1 MCNLLASSINELNPE
16 EKEAANWMLKNISN
30 AEYLSF
36 DDVRTGRVDLSGCKV
51 MWWHLHID
59 GGIDNEAKFD
69 AAAPSAVQTIAKV
82 KEFYEN
88 GGSLL
93 LTRFA
98 TYYAAKMG
106 ITKDSKIPN
115 NCWGGTEQSGEI
127 TTSPWSFFVTDH
139 QDHALYTGVN
149 IETIDGK
156 IVSSADRNTTIDL
169 TLKCTY
175 EYRIK
180 HNPNASLDEI
190 VEESRLHLINKF
202 GKEGYAKEKMYFSDE
217 EYDKFLGDMV
227 TLTFNPSSFRKRYL
241 KVNCLE
247 EPILEQIK

>member
-1 MCNLLASSINELNPE
+1 MVPDIDYQMVYVIASYHDIGHYIDAKNHEKVSSEILLQDQNLLKWFSFEEIQIMKDAVYDHRASLD
-16 EKEAANWMLKNISN
+16 KEPRNI
-30 AEYLSF
+30 Y
-36 DDVRTGRVDLSGCKV
+36 
-51 MWWHLHID
+51 
-59 GGIDNEAKFD
+59 
-69 AAAPSAVQTIAKV
+69 
-82 KEFYEN
+82 
-88 GGSLL
+88 
-93 LTRFA
+93 
-98 TYYAAKMG
+98 
-106 ITKDSKIPN
+106 
-115 NCWGGTEQSGEI
+115 
-127 TTSPWSFFVTDH
+127 
-139 QDHALYTGVN
+139 
-149 IETIDGK
+149 GK

-169 TLKCTY
+169 ILKRAY

-217 EYDKFLGDMV
+217 EYDKFLGDMA